1 MCLSCF
7 LVCATFLVSPWWED
21 FPRIVETPRLDQAEA
36 QHASIGMC
44 AAHTDPGWGLYGQV
58 IGYHGERARA
68 FQQAGLKIISYA
80 ETYGTTY
87 CYIAELAPETS
98 DTDHRSLLCSHWNW
112 PKYGDGEIAWVGMHN
127 WFDDEAF
134 ARPYTRTH
142 PRYGGPI
149 MTYPD
154 GTPAT
159 GYRGPATDPRNSRVY
174 DASMAKDILGRLA
187 LEYRFHP
194 KLAPKGEGET
204 AAVPLTGLLPVDDTH
219 AGLVLFCKDS
229 ACPFF
234 TDYAR
239 ASTLM
244 AADHGSDGIWSDNYS
259 AWDSFGLRPVQNAF
273 GDWSVARFRDYLK
286 EHFDA
291 DSLAA
296 LGVSALDTFDIR
308 AALRTILRS
317 FGGDDEDLQDPLWR
331 DPRWTE
337 TPLWR
342 AYVIFKRQTGTE
354 ALSQYYRAVKDA
366 ASTAGKPD
374 YLVAGNDLQ
383 YMLGWCRGDLDLVS
397 SEMSPGWGL
406 ITGPRGISF
415 YPVGR
420 FAPLYK
426 FAREH
431 ARSRFVNIWL
441 YLEKEYAPYR
451 FSTGLVTTFYYE
463 MLANH
468 TLPMFHPGNNRVAG
482 TDADNAA
489 FFAFVK
495 RVTPVYGARTPV
507 EDIGVYYSSSSAL
520 RTLTPGGFQN
530 HADQPHHFGLWGWA
544 TALGELHYQYRIV
557 PEWRCT
563 ADTLDGLQLLVIPDA
578 QVLEGDW
585 VETTLTP
592 WLERGG
598 RLIYTGDSGL
608 YRGEADIF
616 AKNESGSCLSSL
628 QGKPNVAFIAENM
641 GRDYYLLDT
650 LEERDALLPRFDW
663 AVSALL
669 DSVPP
674 VITPL
679 AVPTTVG
686 MTLYEDR
693 GRNRL
698 FIDLNNMNLNRE
710 ADAVLPADEIRFA
723 VRLPDWMA
731 GRELHG
737 EVYAPDTTPELV
749 VERKDGNTLEVCLS
763 VLHGY
768 AGIVLSVPE

>member
-7 LVCATFLVSPWWED
+7 VVCATFLASPWWED
-21 FPRIVETPRLDQAEA
+21 FPRIVETPRLDRAQA
-36 QHASIGMC
+36 HHGSVGMC

-68 FQQAGLKIISYA
+68 FQEGGLKIISYA

-87 CYIAELAPETS
+87 CYIAELAPETP
-98 DTDHRSLLCSHWNW
+98 DADHRTLLCSHWNW
-112 PKYGDGEIAWVGMHN
+112 PKYGGGEIAWVGLHN

-142 PRYGGPI
+142 PRYGGPA

-174 DASMAKDILGRLA
+174 DACAAKDILGRFA

-194 KLAPKGEGET
+194 EMPPTGEGET
-204 AAVPLTGLLPVDDTH
+204 PKVPLAGLLPVGGRH

-229 ACPFF
+229 ACPLF

-296 LGVSALDTFDIR
+296 MGVTDVDRFDIR
-308 AALRTILRS
+308 TALRGVLRS
-317 FGGDDEDLQDPLWR
+317 FGGNDEDLQDPLWR

-354 ALSQYYRAVKDA
+354 ALSRYYRAVKDA
-366 ASTAGKPD
+366 AAEAGKPD

-406 ITGPRGISF
+406 ATGPRGIPLF
-415 YPVGR
+415 PVGR

-441 YLEKEYAPYR
+441 YLENEYAPYR
-451 FSTGLVTTFYYE
+451 INPGLVNTFYYE
-463 MLANH
+463 MLAND
-468 TLPMFHPGNNRVAG
+468 TLPMFHPGNDRVAG
-482 TDADNAA
+482 TEGDNAA

-495 RVTPVYGARTPV
+495 RVALGYGARRPV
-507 EDIGVYYSSSSAL
+507 ADVGLYYSSSSVL
-520 RTLTPGGFQN
+520 HTLTPGGIQH

-544 TALGELHYQYRIV
+544 TALGELHYQYRIL
-557 PEWRCT
+557 PEWGCT
-563 ADTLDGLQLLVIPDA
+563 AATLDGLQLLVIPDA
-578 QVLEGDW
+578 QVLDPSW
-585 VETTLTP
+585 VEDTLMP

-598 RLIYTGDSGL
+598 RLLYTGDCGL
-608 YRGEADIF
+608 YRGEADNF
-616 AKNESGSCLSSL
+616 NRNEQGSCLAFL
-628 QGKPNVAFIAENM
+628 RDRPRVAYIAENL
-641 GRDYYLLDT
+641 GRVYFDT
-650 LEERDALLPRFDW
+650 LEARDALRPRFSQ
-663 AVSALL
+663 AVSEVWGESACA
-669 DSVPP
+669 V
-674 VITPL
+674 TPI
-679 AVPTTVG
+679 AVPATVG
-686 MTLYEDR
+686 VTLYEDQAR
-693 GRNRL
+693 GRL
-698 FIDLNNMNLNRE
+698 FADLNNMNLNPE
-710 ADAVLPADEIRFA
+710 TDTIQSADDLALS
-723 VRLPDWMA
+723 VRIPGWMA
-731 GRELHG
+731 QRELYG
-737 EVYAPDTTPELV
+737 EVYAPDGSPAVHLT
-749 VERKDGNTLEVCLS
+749 RMDAATLEVRLDR
-763 VLHGY
+763 LRRY
-768 AGIVLSVPE
+768 AGIVLTARP